1 MTQLVLV
8 LDATI
13 VNVALPKAQI
23 ELGMTDTE
31 RQWVVTAYVLA
42 FGSLL
47 LLGGR
52 LADFWGRKRSFLIGM
67 IGFGAASIW
76 GGLSQTSIELISAR
90 GIQGAFAALLAPAAL
105 SMLTVLFTS
114 GKERARAFGIFGIAA
129 GSAATIGLALGGA
142 LTEFVGWRWCLLVNI
157 VFAVLGVL
165 GAVLFM
171 RESKANDHH
180 GQDLWGA
187 IVVTLGFASL
197 VYGLTL
203 AQSGWASVGTIA
215 FLVLGAILI
224 AVFFVIESKTRY
236 PLLPLRVLRNRTR
249 AGAFIVQAVV
259 GAVYIGATMFQ
270 AFHLQAV
277 LGFSPLLAGVASL
290 PMAITT
296 MALAPLA
303 TRLFERFGA
312 RYVMAA
318 GLLIAAVG
326 MFYLTQ
332 LTVGGSYWVQ
342 VFPGL
347 LLIGIGLAFVVVP
360 VQNVGL
366 ADVPWS
372 DAGAASAVMGSS
384 MQLGGSIALAVFT
397 TLFVEIGGGY
407 ASGSVAGYAAVY
419 LAAGIV
425 LVVGAIVSAVL
436 VRRAPDAGNG
446 EWSGENSGEW
456 SHETASDWS
465 QSSSS
470 TEASASSE
478 W

>member
-23 ELGMTDTE
+23 EFGMTDAE

-42 FGSLL
+42 FGALL

-52 LADFWGRKRSFLIGM
+52 LADVWGRRRSFLTGM

-76 GGLSQTSIELISAR
+76 GGLSHTSVELISAR
-90 GIQGAFAALLAPAAL
+90 GFQGAFAALLAPAAL
-105 SMLTVLFTS
+105 SMLTVTFTS
-114 GKERARAFGIFGIAA
+114 GKERARAFAVFGIAA
-129 GSAATIGLALGGA
+129 GSAATIGMALGGV

-165 GAVLFM
+165 GALAFM
-171 RESKANDHH
+171 KESKANDHH
-180 GQDLWGA
+180 GIDVWGA
-187 IVVTLGFASL
+187 IVVTLGFAGL

-203 AQSGWASVGTIA
+203 AQSGWASIGTVS
-215 FLVLGAILI
+215 FLALGVVLV
-224 AVFFVIESKTRY
+224 AVFVVIESKTRY

-259 GAVYIGATMFQ
+259 GAVYIGSTMFL
-270 AFHLQAV
+270 AFHLQTV
-277 LGFSPLLAGVASL
+277 LGFSPLVAGVASL
-290 PMAITT
+290 PMAVTT
-296 MALAPLA
+296 MALASLA
-303 TRLFERFGA
+303 TRQFERFGA

-318 GLLIAAVG
+318 GLLIAAGG

-332 LTVGGSYWVQ
+332 LTVDGSYWAQ

-347 LLIGIGLAFVVVP
+347 LLIGIGLAFVIVP

-366 ADVPWS
+366 AGVPWS
-372 DAGAASAVMGSS
+372 DAGAASGVVGSS
-384 MQLGGSIALAVFT
+384 MQLGGSIALAVFM
-397 TLFVEIGGGY
+397 TLFVETGGGY
-407 ASGSVAGYAAVY
+407 GRGSVAGYAAVY

-425 LVVGAIVSAVL
+425 LVAGAILSALL
-436 VRRAPDAGNG
+436 VRRAPDAGSS
-446 EWSGENSGEW
+446 EWDGEN
-456 SHETASDWS
+456 AVDWN
-465 QSSSS
+465 QRSSS
-470 TEASASSE
+470 TEASASSK

>member
-23 ELGMTDTE
+23 ELGMSDTE

-52 LADFWGRKRSFLIGM
+52 LADVWGRRRSFLIGM
-67 IGFGAASIW
+67 IGFGAASVW
-76 GGLSQTSIELISAR
+76 GGLSHTSVELIAAR

-105 SMLTVLFTS
+105 SMLTVIFTS
-114 GKERARAFGIFGIAA
+114 GKERARAFAVFGIAA
-129 GSAATIGLALGGA
+129 GSAATIGLALGGV

-165 GAVLFM
+165 GAVAFM
-171 RESKANDHH
+171 QESKADDHH

-187 IVVTLGFASL
+187 VLVILGFAGL
-197 VYGLTL
+197 TYGLTR
-203 AQSGWASVGTIA
+203 AESGWLSVGTLSFLGLGVVLLAA
-215 FLVLGAILI
+215 FV
-224 AVFFVIESKTRY
+224 VVESRTRS

-249 AGAFIVQAVV
+249 AGAFVVQAVV
-259 GAVYIGATMFQ
+259 GAVYIGSTMFQ

-277 LGFSPLLAGVASL
+277 LGFSPMTAGVASL
-290 PMAITT
+290 PMALTT

-318 GLLIAAVG
+318 GLLVAAAG
-326 MFYLTQ
+326 MFYLTR
-332 LTVGGSYWVQ
+332 LTADGSYWSQ
-342 VFPGL
+342 MFPGL

-366 ADVPWS
+366 SGVSWT
-372 DAGAASAVMGSS
+372 DAGAASAVVSSS

-407 ASGSVAGYAAVY
+407 GSTSVEGYAAVY

-425 LVVGAIVSAVL
+425 LVAGAVVSAAL
-436 VRRAPDAGNG
+436 IRRAPDDEGYGGAVG
-446 EWSGENSGEW
+446 EWTDED
-456 SHETASDWS
+456 AADWS
-465 QSSSS
+465 RSGTQPQEPATSDR
-470 TEASASSE
+470 
-478 W
+478 